1 MANIPIQSDDFQD
14 GENNQDLNQS
24 SNQLSQ
30 TDDSQF
36 GLVDSTKNIP
46 VSSDDASTGNSGFAD
61 AVASSSDNQST
72 ESNQSPVQPAETA
85 PVNPDPVTDSSRQ
98 EINDSLAAS
107 NTQMPQEQAE
117 AKAKMEEATK
127 QANDALGDMFNVL
140 GDESEAEDLE
150 KSSSENTDQSAQE
163 SSPQANNSMP
173 NSAPETQEKEDDPAG
188 EADQAL

>member
-1 MANIPIQSDDFQD
+1 MTNIPVQSDDFQP
-14 GENNQDLNQS
+14 EENRQNTNQANNQTN
-24 SNQLSQ
+24 
-30 TDDSQF
+30 DSQF
-36 GLVDSTKNIP
+36 GLVDNSQNVV
-46 VSSDDASTGNSGFAD
+46 VSSGDDSTDNNS
-61 AVASSSDNQST
+61 ASSNDLSDDMGQSDAPT
-72 ESNQSPVQPAETA
+72 SQPVEPMPA
-85 PVNPDPVTDSSRQ
+85 DSSEQ

-107 NTQMPQEQAE
+107 NSDNSEMPKEQLE
-117 AKAKMEEATK
+117 AKTKMEEATK
-127 QANDALGDMFNVL
+127 QANDALGDMFNAL